1 MPLDAW
7 RVHVCGHWWWLMG
20 GDVARWAERPL
31 ATATHVQPC
40 TVIYPML
47 GQSGRWQDD
56 TRTGLWFSWSVGW
69 RGWRLCV
76 GSDYVTVRPPAEQPS
91 WDWLRLWNKTMLFIC
106 HRRRRKWAKMCSDG
120 PRRASSRRV
129 PLATG
134 NCAAAAVSF
143 IDFWRPGR
151 YWRDWET
158 GTRRLRYAALQMLDD
173 FAGKLNWWHVFRR
186 KTPVIAVS
194 YCPCPCYSVL
204 VSPHLCD

>member
-1 MPLDAW
+1 
-7 RVHVCGHWWWLMG
+7 
-20 GDVARWAERPL
+20 
-31 ATATHVQPC
+31 
-40 TVIYPML
+40 
-47 GQSGRWQDD
+47 
-56 TRTGLWFSWSVGW
+56 
-69 RGWRLCV
+69 
-76 GSDYVTVRPPAEQPS
+76 
-91 WDWLRLWNKTMLFIC
+91 MLFIC

-134 NCAAAAVSF
+134 NCAAAAAVSF